1 MKTSISEFEERFRLL
16 VDCVQ
21 DYAIYMIDEN
31 GKVISWN
38 AGAERIKGYSAEE
51 VLGRHFSIFY
61 SAAEVERGKPF
72 DQLRAATRAER
83 IEDEGWRIRKD
94 GSVFWANSVITA
106 IRDTNKN
113 VIGFSTIIRDFNERK
128 RAEENLRDTK
138 ERLQLTLDSAID
150 AIVTMD
156 GDGIIAEWNM
166 EAERIFGWS
175 CDEAL
180 GSKLVE
186 LIIPPKYR
194 ESHNRG
200 VQRFLASGEGPLLG
214 RRFEITGMRRE
225 GDEFPIE
232 LTVSAFKSAG
242 GLMFSG
248 SVRDISE
255 YRRAEKKLHETQREL
270 ERVSRLNTVSEITA
284 SIAHEIRQPLASVRT
299 NGGTCIHWLRTDP
312 PNLEKAHSA
321 AARIIENAGRASE
334 IVDGIQTLFRKTEAE
349 LSPVNINDVINDVIV
364 LLRGE
369 MRYREIAITTE
380 LQADLSPVLGDRVQL
395 QQVVLNLMMNGVEA
409 MSNISDRPRTLLAKS
424 KAESTGTLVVSVED
438 LGVGLDPAIADKIFE
453 AFYSTKASGMG
464 MGLAIC
470 RSIIES
476 CGGELR
482 ASPRHPCG
490 AIFQFTL
497 PYNPNHSRTRDVN
510 SPQT

>member
-1 MKTSISEFEERFRLL
+1 M
-16 VDCVQ
+16 
-21 DYAIYMIDEN
+21 
-31 GKVISWN
+31 
-38 AGAERIKGYSAEE
+38 
-51 VLGRHFSIFY
+51 
-61 SAAEVERGKPF
+61 
-72 DQLRAATRAER
+72 
-83 IEDEGWRIRKD
+83 
-94 GSVFWANSVITA
+94 
-106 IRDTNKN
+106 
-113 VIGFSTIIRDFNERK
+113 
-128 RAEENLRDTK
+128 
-138 ERLQLTLDSAID
+138 
-150 AIVTMD
+150 
-156 GDGIIAEWNM
+156 
-166 EAERIFGWS
+166 
-175 CDEAL
+175 
-180 GSKLVE
+180 
-186 LIIPPKYR
+186 
-194 ESHNRG
+194 
-200 VQRFLASGEGPLLG
+200 QRFLASGEAPLLG

-284 SIAHEIRQPLASVRT
+284 SIAHEIRQPLASVLT

-380 LQADLSPVLGDRVQL
+380 LQADLLPVLGDQVQL
-395 QQVVLNLMMNGVEA
+395 QQVVLNLMMNGAEA
-409 MSNISDRPRTLLAKS
+409 MSNISDRPRSLLAKS

-438 LGVGLDPAIADKIFE
+438 FRRWPG
-453 AFYSTKASGMG
+453 
-464 MGLAIC
+464 
-470 RSIIES
+470 
-476 CGGELR
+476 
-482 ASPRHPCG
+482 
-490 AIFQFTL
+490 
-497 PYNPNHSRTRDVN
+497 SRDSR
-510 SPQT
+510 